1 MKDKLKFYI
10 NGQWVESESNEKIE
24 VINPANETIV
34 GHVTAGTIEDI
45 DSAVKAAANAF
56 KTYQFSSKNERI
68 ELLNNVI
75 AEYENRYQDFVDTI
89 TEEMG
94 APLWLSS
101 KAQASTGI
109 KNLNETLDALK
120 EYEFEKEEGDYILM
134 KEPIGVVGMIT
145 PWNWPMNQITTKV
158 SAALAAGCTMVL
170 KPSEIS
176 PYCAMLLAEVFDTA
190 GVPAGI
196 FNVVNGYGPTVGAA
210 LSEHKYVDMMSFTGS
225 TRAGIAVAQASAT
238 TVKRVHQELGGKSS
252 NIILDDVADLE
263 RSVKG
268 GAGHC
273 FLNSG
278 QSCNAPT
285 KMLVSSTNYNKAV
298 EVAGATAESTTVGD
312 PHGEFRMGPIANKA
326 QYEKVL
332 RMIEIGI
339 EEGATLVAGGT
350 ERPDGYDSG
359 YYVKPTVFANV
370 TPDMTIAKEEIF
382 GPVLSII
389 KYETEEEAI
398 QIANDTEYGL
408 AGYIQ
413 GEPSHAHEV
422 AKKIRAGQIII
433 NGGARGTGA
442 PFGGYKASGNG
453 REHGL
458 HGLEECLE
466 TKAVIAPGAYS
477 SKSGSFLIIIS
488 NAGW

>member
-1 MKDKLKFYI
+1 MKDKLHFYI
-10 NGQWVESESNEKIE
+10 NGAWVEPDSSEKIQ
-24 VINPANETIV
+24 VINPANEELV
-34 GHVTAGTIEDI
+34 GHVSAGTKTDI
-45 DSAVKAAANAF
+45 DKAVKAANQAF
-56 KTYQFSSKNERI
+56 TTYQHTSKDDRI
-68 ELLNNVI
+68 ELLKNI
-75 AEYENRYQDFVDTI
+75 IGEYENRYDDFVKTI

-94 APLWLSS
+94 APIWLSE

-109 KNLNETLDALK
+109 KNLHETLDALQD
-120 EYEFEKEEGDYILM
+120 YQFEKKEGDYTLIR
-134 KEPIGVVGMIT
+134 EPIGVIGMIT

-176 PYCAMLLAEVFDTA
+176 PYCAMLLAEVFDAA
-190 GVPAGI
+190 GVPDGV

-210 LSEHKYVDMMSFTGS
+210 LSDHPDVAMMSFTGS
-225 TRAGIAVAQASAT
+225 TRAGIAVAQASAVS
-238 TVKRVHQELGGKSS
+238 VKRVHQELGGKSS

-263 RSVKG
+263 KSVKG

-285 KMLVSSTNYNKAV
+285 KMLVSANNYEKAV
-298 EVAGATAESTTVGD
+298 EVATQTANNTTVGD
-312 PHGEFRMGPIANKA
+312 PQGEFRIGPIANKA
-326 QYEKVL
+326 QYEKIL

-339 EEGATLVAGGT
+339 EEGATLVAGGV
-350 ERPDGYDSG
+350 EKPEGYDKG

-370 TPDMTIAKEEIF
+370 TSDMTIAKEEIF

-389 KYETEEEAI
+389 KYDSEDEAI
-398 QIANDTEYGL
+398 HIANDTEYGL
-408 AGYIQ
+408 AGYVQ
-413 GEPSHAHEV
+413 GEISHANEV
-422 AKKIRAGQIII
+422 ARKIRAGQVII

-442 PFGGYKASGNG
+442 PFGGYKSSGNG
-453 REHGL
+453 REHGV

-466 TKAVIAPGAYS
+466 TKAVITP
-477 SKSGSFLIIIS
+477 
-488 NAGW
+488 

>member
-34 GHVTAGTIEDI
+34 GHVTAGTKEDI
-45 DSAVKAAANAF
+45 DSAVKAAVNAF
-56 KTYQFSSKNERI
+56 KTYQFSSKDERI

-210 LSEHKYVDMMSFTGS
+210 LSEHKDVDMMSFTGS

-285 KMLVSSTNYNKAV
+285 KMLVSSTNYEKAV
-298 EVAGATAESTTVGD
+298 EIAGATAESTTVGD

-370 TPDMTIAKEEIF
+370 TTDMTIAKEEIF

-466 TKAVIAPGAYS
+466 TKAVIAPGA
-477 SKSGSFLIIIS
+477 
-488 NAGW
+488 

>member
-1 MKDKLKFYI
+1 MKDRLQFYI
-10 NGQWVESESNEKIE
+10 NGSWVDSESNEKIE
-24 VINPANETIV
+24 VINPANEEII
-34 GHVTAGTIEDI
+34 GHVTAGTKEDI
-45 DSAVKAAANAF
+45 DKAVAAASQA
-56 KTYQFSSKNERI
+56 FSSFQLTSKEERI
-68 ELLNNVI
+68 ELLNNI
-75 AEYENRYQDFVDTI
+75 ISEYENRYDDFVQAI

-94 APLWLSS
+94 SPLWLSE

-109 KNLNETLDALK
+109 KNIHETLDALK
-120 EYEFEKEEGDYILM
+120 DYQFERPEGDYILI
-134 KEPIGVVGMIT
+134 KEPIGVIGMIT

-190 GVPAGI
+190 GVPDGV

-210 LSEHKYVDMMSFTGS
+210 LSEHPDVAMMSFTGS
-225 TRAGIAVAQASAT
+225 TRAGIAVAQASAVS
-238 TVKRVHQELGGKSS
+238 VKRVHQELGGKSS
-252 NIILDDVADLE
+252 NIILDDVANLE
-263 RSVKG
+263 KSVKG

-285 KMLVSSTNYNKAV
+285 KMLVSAQNYDKAV
-298 EVAGATAESTTVGD
+298 EVAAQTANSTTVGN
-312 PHGEFRMGPIANKA
+312 PQGEFRIGPIANKA
-326 QYEKVL
+326 QYEKIL

-339 EEGATLVAGGT
+339 EEGARLVAGGI
-350 ERPDGYDSG
+350 EKPEGYEKG
-359 YYVKPTVFANV
+359 YYVKPTVFADV
-370 TPDMTIAKEEIF
+370 TNDMTIAREEIF

-389 KYETEEEAI
+389 KYENEDEAI
-398 QIANDTEYGL
+398 EIANDTEYGL
-408 AGYIQ
+408 AGYVQ
-413 GEPSHAHEV
+413 GEPEHAKEV
-422 AKKIRAGQIII
+422 ARKIRAGQVII

-442 PFGGYKASGNG
+442 PFGGYKSSGNG

-466 TKAVIAPGAYS
+466 TKAIIAP
-477 SKSGSFLIIIS
+477 
-488 NAGW
+488 

>member
-1 MKDKLKFYI
+1 MKDKLHFYI
-10 NGQWVESESNEKIE
+10 NGKWVESESNERIE
-24 VINPANETIV
+24 IINPANEELI
-34 GHVTAGTIEDI
+34 GHVTAGTKDDI
-45 DSAVKAAANAF
+45 DQAVSAASRAF
-56 KTYQFSSKNERI
+56 KTFQFSSREDRVEI
-68 ELLNNVI
+68 LNNI
-75 AEYENRYQDFVDTI
+75 ITEYENRYDDLVETI

-94 APLWLSS
+94 APTWLSQ

-109 KNLNETLDALK
+109 KNLHETLDALK
-120 EYEFEKEEGDYILM
+120 EYEFEKKEGDYTLIR
-134 KEPIGVVGMIT
+134 EPIGVIGMIT

-210 LSEHKYVDMMSFTGS
+210 LSEHKDVDMMSFTGS

-238 TVKRVHQELGGKSS
+238 SVKRVHQELGGKSS

-263 RSVKG
+263 RSIKG

-285 KMLVSSTNYNKAV
+285 KMLVSSTNYDKAV
-298 EVAGATAESTTVGD
+298 EIAGATAESTTVGD

-466 TKAVIAPGAYS
+466 TKAVIAPGA
-477 SKSGSFLIIIS
+477 
-488 NAGW
+488 

>member
-1 MKDKLKFYI
+1 MKDKLQFYI
-10 NGQWVESESNEKIE
+10 NGAWVESDSSEKIE
-24 VINPANETIV
+24 VINPANEELV
-34 GHVTAGTIEDI
+34 GHVSAGTKSDI
-45 DSAVKAAANAF
+45 DKAVKAANQAF
-56 KTYQFSSKNERI
+56 TTYQHTSKDDRI

-75 AEYENRYQDFVDTI
+75 SEYENRYDDFVQTI

-94 APLWLSS
+94 APIWLSE

-109 KNLNETLDALK
+109 KNLHETLDALQ
-120 EYEFEKEEGDYILM
+120 EYQFEKKEGDYTLIR
-134 KEPIGVVGMIT
+134 EPIGVIGMIT

-176 PYCAMLLAEVFDTA
+176 PYCAMLLAEVFDKA
-190 GVPAGI
+190 GVPDGV

-210 LSEHKYVDMMSFTGS
+210 LSDHPDVAMMSFTGS
-225 TRAGIAVAQASAT
+225 TRAGIAVAQASAVS
-238 TVKRVHQELGGKSS
+238 VKRVHQELGGKSS
-252 NIILDDVADLE
+252 NIILDDVVDLE
-263 RSVKG
+263 KSVKG

-285 KMLVSSTNYNKAV
+285 KMLVSANNYEKAV
-298 EVAGATAESTTVGD
+298 EVAAQTANNTTVGD
-312 PHGEFRMGPIANKA
+312 PQGEFRIGPIANKA
-326 QYEKVL
+326 QYEKIL

-339 EEGATLVAGGT
+339 EEGATLVAGGV
-350 ERPDGYDSG
+350 EKPEGYDKG

-370 TPDMTIAKEEIF
+370 TIDMTIAKEEIF

-389 KYETEEEAI
+389 KYDSEDQAI
-398 QIANDTEYGL
+398 HIANDTEYGL
-408 AGYIQ
+408 AGYVQ
-413 GEPSHAHEV
+413 GEISHANEV
-422 AKKIRAGQIII
+422 ARKIRAGQVII

-442 PFGGYKASGNG
+442 PFGGYKSSGNG
-453 REHGL
+453 REHGV

-466 TKAVIAPGAYS
+466 TKAIIAP
-477 SKSGSFLIIIS
+477 
-488 NAGW
+488 

>member
-24 VINPANETIV
+24 VINPANETII

-45 DSAVKAAANAF
+45 DGAVKAAANAF
-56 KTYQFSSKNERI
+56 KTYQFSSKDERI

-210 LSEHKYVDMMSFTGS
+210 LSEHKDVDMMSFTGS

-285 KMLVSSTNYNKAV
+285 KMLVSSINYDKAV

-466 TKAVIAPGAYS
+466 TKAVIAPGA
-477 SKSGSFLIIIS
+477 
-488 NAGW
+488 

>member
-34 GHVTAGTIEDI
+34 GHVTAGTKDDI
-45 DSAVKAAANAF
+45 DSAVKAAADAF

-210 LSEHKYVDMMSFTGS
+210 LSEHKDVDMMSFTGS

-285 KMLVSSTNYNKAV
+285 KMLVSSTNYDKAV

-466 TKAVIAPGAYS
+466 TKAVIAPGA
-477 SKSGSFLIIIS
+477 
-488 NAGW
+488 

>member
-120 EYEFEKEEGDYILM
+120 EYEFEIEEGDYILM

-210 LSEHKYVDMMSFTGS
+210 LSEHKDVDMMSFTGS
-225 TRAGIAVAQASAT
+225 TRAGIAVAQASAS

-285 KMLVSSTNYNKAV
+285 KMLVSSTNYDKAV

-466 TKAVIAPGAYS
+466 TKAVIAPEA
-477 SKSGSFLIIIS
+477 
-488 NAGW
+488 

>member
-1 MKDKLKFYI
+1 MKDKLQFYI
-10 NGQWVESESNEKIE
+10 NGAWVESDSSEKIE
-24 VINPANETIV
+24 VINPANEELV
-34 GHVTAGTIEDI
+34 GHVSAGTKSDI
-45 DSAVKAAANAF
+45 DKAVKAANQAF
-56 KTYQFSSKNERI
+56 TTYQHTSKNDRI

-75 AEYENRYQDFVDTI
+75 SEYENRYDDFVQTI

-94 APLWLSS
+94 APIWLSE

-109 KNLNETLDALK
+109 KNLHETLDALQ
-120 EYEFEKEEGDYILM
+120 EYQFEKKEGDYTLIR
-134 KEPIGVVGMIT
+134 EPIGVIGMIT

-176 PYCAMLLAEVFDTA
+176 PYCAMLLAEVFDKA
-190 GVPAGI
+190 GVPDGV

-210 LSEHKYVDMMSFTGS
+210 LSDHPDVAMMSFTGS
-225 TRAGIAVAQASAT
+225 TRAGIAVAQASAVS
-238 TVKRVHQELGGKSS
+238 VKRVHQELGGKSS
-252 NIILDDVADLE
+252 NIILDDVVDLE
-263 RSVKG
+263 KSVKG

-285 KMLVSSTNYNKAV
+285 KMLVSANNYEKAV
-298 EVAGATAESTTVGD
+298 EVAAQTANNTTVGD
-312 PHGEFRMGPIANKA
+312 PQGEFRIGPIANKA
-326 QYEKVL
+326 QYEKIL

-339 EEGATLVAGGT
+339 EEGATLVAGGV
-350 ERPDGYDSG
+350 EKPEGYDKG

-370 TPDMTIAKEEIF
+370 TTDMTIAKEEIF

-389 KYETEEEAI
+389 KYDSEDQAI
-398 QIANDTEYGL
+398 HIANDTEYGL
-408 AGYIQ
+408 AGYVQ
-413 GEPSHAHEV
+413 GEISHANKV
-422 AKKIRAGQIII
+422 ARKIRAGQVII

-442 PFGGYKASGNG
+442 PFGGYKSSGNG
-453 REHGL
+453 REHGV

-466 TKAVIAPGAYS
+466 TKAIIAP
-477 SKSGSFLIIIS
+477 
-488 NAGW
+488 